1 MGEQRAPSVSGDGGR
16 WQRGTSHP
24 WHEDSGQW
32 VPRSAL
38 PLPSRSGAPRS
49 RQVTQKSIPG
59 GNVGAGANTPPAP
72 IIFPPCPLSLEEI
85 LFQGRSNE
93 ASDLCRARLAP
104 L

>member
-24 WHEDSGQW
+24 WDEDSGQW

-49 RQVTQKSIPG
+49 RQVTQKS
-59 GNVGAGANTPPAP
+59 NTPPAP